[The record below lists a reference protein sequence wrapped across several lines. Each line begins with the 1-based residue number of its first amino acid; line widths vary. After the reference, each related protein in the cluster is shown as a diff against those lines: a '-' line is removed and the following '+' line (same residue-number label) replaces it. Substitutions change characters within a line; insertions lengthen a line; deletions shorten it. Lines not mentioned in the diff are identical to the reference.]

1 MAQWKYKVIVHK
13 LLTTVPDG
21 TFSPDIERSSL
32 LDSYG
37 AQGWELVGIM
47 NQSYRRE
54 SDPTALYGYTI
65 ASYFLKRPADHPS
78 MERQSQDRLD
88 TRQDDTNS

>member
-37 AQGWELVGIM
+37 RRVG
-47 NQSYRRE
+47 NWSG
-54 SDPTALYGYTI
+54 L
-65 ASYFLKRPADHPS
+65 
-78 MERQSQDRLD
+78 
-88 TRQDDTNS
+88 

>member
-1 MAQWKYKVIVHK
+1 
-13 LLTTVPDG
+13 LLN
-21 TFSPDIERSSL
+21 
-32 LDSYG
+32 SYG

-65 ASYFLKRPADHPS
+65 ASYFLKRPAEYSSSELHL
-78 MERQSQDRLD
+78 QDRLE
-88 TRQDDTNS
+88 TRQEETNS